1 MPVND
6 CISVPSSHATDDKHT
21 LSLQGEKPSRSEAE
35 EAVRTLIKWAG
46 DDPDREGL
54 LDTPNRVTRSYEE
67 FFAGYAVDP
76 SEILGRSFEE
86 TNGYDEMV
94 LLKNISFESHCEHHI
109 VPILGIAH
117 VAYVP
122 ETRVVGISKLAR
134 IVEAYG
140 KRLQIQ
146 ERLTSQIANVI
157 FDVLRPKGV
166 AVVVEAQH
174 QCMTTRG
181 VHKAGVTMETS
192 CMLGCFRNDP
202 GQKSEFLGA
211 IGRH

>member
-1 MPVND
+1 MND
-6 CISVPSSHATDDKHT
+6 CIPVSTFHAMDDKQSM
-21 LSLQGEKPSRSEAE
+21 SLQNEKPSRSEAE

-54 LDTPNRVTRSYEE
+54 LDTPNRVIRSYEE
-67 FFAGYAVDP
+67 FFAGYAADP
-76 SEILGRSFEE
+76 AEILSRSFEE
-86 TNGYDEMV
+86 TDGYDEMV

-109 VPILGIAH
+109 VPILGTVH

-157 FDVLRPKGV
+157 FNVLRPEG
-166 AVVVEAQH
+166 
-174 QCMTTRG
+174 RG
-181 VHKAGVTMETS
+181 CYRRSAASMYDNAR
-192 CMLGCFRNDP
+192 C
-202 GQKSEFLGA
+202 SESRCHDGDKLHVGLFPKRRGSKV
-211 IGRH
+211 RVPWSNW

>member
-6 CISVPSSHATDDKHT
+6 CIPVPTFHTMDDKHT
-21 LSLQGEKPSRSEAE
+21 LSPQGEKPSRSEAE
-35 EAVRTLIKWAG
+35 AAVRTLIKWAG

-54 LDTPNRVTRSYEE
+54 LDTPNRVIRSYEE
-67 FFAGYAVDP
+67 FFAGYSSDP
-76 SEILGRSFEE
+76 SEILSRSFEE
-86 TNGYDEMV
+86 TDGYDEMV

-109 VPILGIAH
+109 VPILGVAH

-122 ETRVVGISKLAR
+122 ESRVVGISKLAR

-157 FDVLRPKGV
+157 FDVLHPKGV

-181 VHKAGVTMETS
+181 VHKAGVAMETS
-192 CMLGCFRNDP
+192 CMLGCFRDDP
-202 GQKSEFLGA
+202 GQRSEFLQA
-211 IGRH
+211 IGRR

>member
-6 CISVPSSHATDDKHT
+6 CVPVQTFHAMDDKHT

-54 LDTPNRVTRSYEE
+54 LDTPNRVIRSYEE
-67 FFAGYAVDP
+67 FFAGYAADP
-76 SEILGRSFEE
+76 SEILSRSFEE
-86 TNGYDEMV
+86 TDGYDEMV

-109 VPILGIAH
+109 VPILGTVH

-157 FDVLRPKGV
+157 FNVLRPKGV
-166 AVVVEAQH
+166 AVIVEAQH

-181 VHKAGVTMETS
+181 VQKAGVTMETS
-192 CMLGCFRNDP
+192 CMLGCFRNDA
-202 GQKSEFLGA
+202 GQRSEFLEA
-211 IGRH
+211 IGRR

>member
-6 CISVPSSHATDDKHT
+6 CIPVATFHATDDKRT
-21 LSLQGEKPSRSEAE
+21 LSLQDEKPSRSEAE

-54 LDTPNRVTRSYEE
+54 LDTPNRVVRSYEE
-67 FFAGYAVDP
+67 FFAGYAADP
-76 SEILGRSFEE
+76 SEILSRSFEE
-86 TNGYDEMV
+86 TDGYDEMV

-157 FDVLRPKGV
+157 FNVLRPKGV
-166 AVVVEAQH
+166 AVIVEAQH

-181 VHKAGVTMETS
+181 VQKAGVTMETN
-192 CMLGCFRNDP
+192 CMLGCFRNDA
-202 GQKSEFLGA
+202 GQRSEFLEA
-211 IGRH
+211 IGRR